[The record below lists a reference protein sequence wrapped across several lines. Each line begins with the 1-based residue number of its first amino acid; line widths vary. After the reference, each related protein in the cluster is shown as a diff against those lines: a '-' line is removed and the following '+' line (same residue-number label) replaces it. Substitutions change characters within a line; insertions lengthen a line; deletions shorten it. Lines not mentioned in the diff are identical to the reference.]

1 MSLGG
6 VGWAIG
12 AAVVGG
18 KIEHD
23 AAKKQAKKT
32 EEAAEKV
39 AESER
44 AAEGEKAARQRR
56 QQVKQARIARADIQ
70 NVAAVSGQ
78 SGGSAAISGAQN
90 VTGTAASNIGAINK
104 AKAGADATSGAQ
116 QNLFAEQ
123 IAPPSSSA
131 AVGGFLKSN
140 AGSIGKGIDALI
152 TK

>member
-1 MSLGG
+1 MGLGG
-6 VGWAIG
+6 AGWAIG
-12 AAVVGG
+12 AAVIGG

-32 EEAAEKV
+32 EEAASQV
-39 AESER
+39 ADAER

-56 QQVKQARIARADIQ
+56 QQVKQARIARAEIE
-70 NVAAVSGQ
+70 NVGAITGQ
-78 SGGSAAISGAQN
+78 SGGSAAIAGAQT

-104 AKAGADATSGAQ
+104 AKAGADATSAAQ

-123 IAPPSSSA
+123 IAPPSSRA

-140 AGSIGKGIDALI
+140 AGNIGKILG
-152 TK
+152 